1 MKKLALALVAV
12 LSLPSIRRLHN
23 WTPATGGVEGLIAG
37 QL

>member
-23 WTPATGGVEGLIAG
+23 CTPATGGVEGLIAG